1 MITTVQ
7 SAISM
12 SFLENLEEHIFKD
25 EAGNGFLIQQELP
38 FDSDNRLSLEEI
50 EKYNERLKYMEE
62 YGI

>member
-1 MITTVQ
+1 
-7 SAISM
+7 M